1 MAARVRSGAPEGR
14 GEDGLVID
22 VGQTEREQ
30 LALCRD
36 ALRGALAWMQA
47 GKFRQY
53 VNPGDAT
60 GAEIAEAIVVWD
72 KVRAAIAATGPR

>member
-1 MAARVRSGAPEGR
+1 M
-14 GEDGLVID
+14 ID

-47 GKFRQY
+47 GKFRAFADPAGMGRE
-53 VNPGDAT
+53 VEMT
-60 GAEIAEAIVVWD
+60 EAIAVWG
-72 KVRAAIAATGPR
+72 KVRAAIAATAERSL